1 MSWST
6 FPFVLTSESLIYAFR
21 YAGGSSPGN
30 TSACL
35 SCYLSPSVSLC
46 MWEKKIITCPSST
59 SRSTDLGIE
68 SGEWEW
74 ICSCNWS
81 ADFLFHLLQMYI
93 YPDLFQGIDCKNTL
107 DLFWDWTLPNAFKPF
122 GFTDANSLRV
132 LCTCHL
138 PFSSSL
144 CVLPFLLYVLFSSIL
159 VFYFGR
165 EMERKDPEWKLLVF
179 YLLTFLNG
187 H

>member
-35 SCYLSPSVSLC
+35 SCSLSPSVSLC

-81 ADFLFHLLQMYI
+81 ADFLQMYI
-93 YPDLFQGIDCKNTL
+93 SRFHFKVLIAKIHWTCFGTGPFLMDLNPLVSQMPTL
-107 DLFWDWTLPNAFKPF
+107 YM
-122 GFTDANSLRV
+122 SSVRV
-132 LCTCHL
+132 TSRS
-138 PFSSSL
+138 P
-144 CVLPFLLYVLFSSIL
+144 LLYVSFHFSCTSSPPPPYYSTL
-159 VFYFGR
+159 EGDG
-165 EMERKDPEWKLLVF
+165 EEGSGMEAVSLLSVDF
-179 YLLTFLNG
+179 S
-187 H
+187 

>member
-35 SCYLSPSVSLC
+35 SCSLSLPACPSVCGRRKLSPVHPPLHGPLIWASKV
-46 MWEKKIITCPSST
+46 
-59 SRSTDLGIE
+59 E
-68 SGEWEW
+68 SGSEFVPVIEVQ
-74 ICSCNWS
+74 IFFKC
-81 ADFLFHLLQMYI
+81 I
-93 YPDLFQGIDCKNTL
+93 YPDPFQCIDCKNTL

-144 CVLPFLLYVLFSSIL
+144 CVLPFLLYVLSSSTL
-159 VFYFGR
+159 LFYFGGR
-165 EMERKDPEWKLLVF
+165 WRGRIWD
-179 YLLTFLNG
+179 G
-187 H
+187 SC